1 MKIYRIA
8 PTLYLDNY
16 QGLGA
21 SYRDGARWNRPGQPA
36 LYFALSAAT
45 ALLEMANYLPS
56 PRTIP
61 ASYHLGI
68 YDISDSSIFLTLP
81 EEELPT
87 DWATFPHPPSTQAI
101 GGNWLSS
108 GNEMGL
114 LVPSSAVPEGLENII
129 LINPQHCDSSTIQ
142 LIKST
147 KELFNKRTFT
157 GIVPPT

>member
-8 PTLYLDNY
+8 PKCYLDNY

-21 SYRDGARWNRPGQPA
+21 SYRDGARWNKPGQPA

-56 PRTIP
+56 PHAIP

-68 YDISDSSIFLTLP
+68 YEIPDTTPLFTLAESDLP
-81 EEELPT
+81 I
-87 DWATFPHPPSTQAI
+87 DWAAFPHPISTQAI
-101 GGNWLSS
+101 GGNWLAS

-114 LVPSSAVPEGLENII
+114 LVPSSAVPEGLEKIA
-129 LINPQHCDSSTIQ
+129 LINPQHRDCLTIQ

-157 GIVPPT
+157 GIA